1 MPSMVKL
8 AMPTEDAV
16 KDPCEQNLRLLQNRI
31 ESEFSNLVEAR
42 SEQGELD
49 RIKSR
54 EINLIEVSAMFS
66 SHSWFGVYKNHK
78 LKSPCICSSSI
89 LSIV

>member
-1 MPSMVKL
+1 MVKL
-8 AMPTEDAV
+8 AMPTEDAH
-16 KDPCEQNLRLLQNRI
+16 KDPCEQNLRLLQSRI

-54 EINLIEVSAMFS
+54 EINLIEVSAMFRCL
-66 SHSWFGVYKNHK
+66 HLLVCLTYKPQVENSVHFVVQS
-78 LKSPCICSSSI
+78 L
-89 LSIV
+89 LSC